1 MDRVE
6 ARRLHDAK
14 EPRVMRIFMEIRR
27 ILAAVK
33 IGVVELR
40 MSNENTGLL
49 FGSFGWRIC
58 VNRLQ
63 CYVAC
68 KLRTFMY
75 MRVFLFSFYLFTI
88 ALLYCVN
95 TDFYSN
101 STIKS

>member
-14 EPRVMRIFMEIRR
+14 KPRVMRIFMEIRR

-40 MSNENTGLL
+40 MSNENPSLL

-63 CYVAC
+63 CYVTC
-68 KLRTFMY
+68 KLQMF
-75 MRVFLFSFYLFTI
+75 I
-88 ALLYCVN
+88 QGGW
-95 TDFYSN
+95 
-101 STIKS
+101 